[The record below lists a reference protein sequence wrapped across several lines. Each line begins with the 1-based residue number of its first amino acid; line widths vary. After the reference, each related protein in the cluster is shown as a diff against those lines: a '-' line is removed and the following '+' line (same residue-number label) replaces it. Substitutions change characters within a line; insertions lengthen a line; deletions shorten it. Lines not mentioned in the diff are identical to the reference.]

1 MEESKLEVEEEIL
14 SGLFFL
20 NCFLLNFFSCS
31 NFGFQLFYHGACC
44 CSSWGGL
51 FLHNR
56 CFSVVVLVIGKII
69 GADSFMHPALAFT
82 LNSSNW
88 RLM

>member
-1 MEESKLEVEEEIL
+1 MEESKLEVQEEIL
-14 SGLFFL
+14 SGVFF
-20 NCFLLNFFSCS
+20 LNFFSCS

-51 FLHNR
+51 FLYNR
-56 CFSVVVLVIGKII
+56 CFSVVLVIGKII
-69 GADSFMHPALAFT
+69 GADSFMHPVLAFT